1 MEKRFFNDNLLN
13 HRDDRSLME
22 SFSAS
27 QVDAFKALVGLLI
40 SGMGLFVTNTSSF
53 PKHPYNNLA

>member
-1 MEKRFFNDNLLN
+1 MEKRLFNDNLLN

-40 SGMGLFVTNTSSF
+40 SGMVYS
-53 PKHPYNNLA
+53 